1 MNVDLV
7 GLGRMGGGMFRP
19 AADRRLGAES
29 VRRRS
34 AGAPSGEPTQS
45 DRAAHRKRGRRAT
58 TLVLGLLA
66 TVLLP
71 CAASFAAPESGCH
84 QHFGAAI
91 QSLFELD
98 VVANGITRTADGR
111 TFAPVQPILAPTPR
125 LAEIVGR
132 GGVRPFPDE
141 AWNSY
146 KPGADASAKFV
157 TVVSVRIG
165 PDGAIWVVDKG
176 SLGFEGSIVPA
187 GPKLVRIDPRTN
199 AVARAYHL
207 DSVSAGESFID
218 DVRFDGDTAYLTDAG
233 RPGLIVL
240 DLVTGAA
247 RRVLDRSPSTTGRV
261 PLRAEGR
268 LLRSPAGKPLFF
280 NADQLELSPD
290 GRLLYFQP
298 TSGPMSVV
306 ETRLLRNPAASGT
319 LANAVR
325 PFAPTPTTGGTAIDA
340 AGAIYFSDTNKC
352 MIRRITPAGRI
363 ETVLA
368 DSRLVWVDAMWID
381 EDGRLLMPASQLN
394 RTPPLNGGRDATRP
408 PFTIFAADLHLK
420 PVRR

>member
-1 MNVDLV
+1 M
-7 GLGRMGGGMFRP
+7 
-19 AADRRLGAES
+19 
-29 VRRRS
+29 
-34 AGAPSGEPTQS
+34 QS

-58 TLVLGLLA
+58 TLVVGLLA

-71 CAASFAAPESGCH
+71 CAASFAAPERGCH
-84 QHFGAAI
+84 EHFGPAI

-98 VVANGITRTADGR
+98 VLANGVTRTADGR
-111 TFAPVQPILAPTPR
+111 TFVPMQGISAAPAPR

-132 GGVRPFPDE
+132 GGARPYPDE

-146 KPGADASAKFV
+146 KPGADASAEFV

-176 SLGFEGSIVPA
+176 SLGMQGTIVPG

-199 AVARAYHL
+199 AVARVYHL
-207 DSVSAGESFID
+207 DSVSTGESFID

-268 LLRSPAGKPLFF
+268 LLRSSAGKPLFF
-280 NADQLELSPD
+280 HADQLELSPD

-306 ETRLLRNPAASGT
+306 ETRLLRDSAASGK
-319 LANAVR
+319 LPNAVR

-340 AGAIYFSDTNKC
+340 TGAIYFSDTNEC

-368 DSRLVWVDAMWID
+368 DPRLVWVDAMWID

-394 RTPPLNGGRDATRP
+394 RTPPLNGGRDAARP
-408 PFTIFAADLHLK
+408 PFTIFAANLDLK
-420 PVRR
+420 PMRR

>member
-1 MNVDLV
+1 M
-7 GLGRMGGGMFRP
+7 
-19 AADRRLGAES
+19 
-29 VRRRS
+29 
-34 AGAPSGEPTQS
+34 QS
-45 DRAAHRKRGRRAT
+45 DRAAHRKRERRAT
-58 TLVLGLLA
+58 TLVAGLLA

-71 CAASFAAPESGCH
+71 GAVSVAAPESGCQ
-84 QHFGAAI
+84 QHFGPAI
-91 QSLFELD
+91 QPLFELD
-98 VVANGITRTADGR
+98 VLANGVTRTADGR
-111 TFAPVQPILAPTPR
+111 TFVPVQAISPAPTPR
-125 LAEIVGR
+125 LAEIAGR
-132 GGVRPFPDE
+132 GGVRPYPDE

-146 KPGADASAKFV
+146 KPGAGASAKFV

-176 SLGFEGSIVPA
+176 SLGMQGTIVPG

-199 AVARAYHL
+199 AVTRVYHL
-207 DSVSAGESFID
+207 DSISKGESFID

-280 NADQLELSPD
+280 HADQLELSPD

-306 ETRLLRNPAASGT
+306 ETRLLRDPAASGT
-319 LANAVR
+319 LPNAVR
-325 PFAPTPTTGGTAIDA
+325 PFAPTPTTGGTAIDTT
-340 AGAIYFSDTNKC
+340 GAIYFSDTNEC
-352 MIRRITPAGRI
+352 IIRRITPAGRI

-368 DSRLVWVDAMWID
+368 DPRLVWVDAMWID
-381 EDGRLLMPASQLN
+381 EDGRLLMPASQFN
-394 RTPPLNGGRDATRP
+394 RTPPLNGGRDAATP
-408 PFTIFAADLHLK
+408 PFTIFAADFNLK

>member
-1 MNVDLV
+1 MLI
-7 GLGRMGGGMFRP
+7 
-19 AADRRLGAES
+19 
-29 VRRRS
+29 VR
-34 AGAPSGEPTQS
+34 
-45 DRAAHRKRGRRAT
+45 
-58 TLVLGLLA
+58 LLA

-71 CAASFAAPESGCH
+71 GAASAAAPESGCH
-84 QHFGAAI
+84 QHFGPAI
-91 QSLFELD
+91 QPVFELD
-98 VVANGITRTADGR
+98 VLANGVTRTADGR
-111 TFAPVQPILAPTPR
+111 TFVPVQAISPAPTPR

-132 GGVRPFPDE
+132 GGVRPYPDE
-141 AWNSY
+141 DWNSY
-146 KPGADASAKFV
+146 KPGTDASTKFV

-176 SLGFEGSIVPA
+176 SLGMQGTIVPG

-207 DSVSAGESFID
+207 DSVSKGESFID

-247 RRVLDRSPSTTGRV
+247 RRVLDRSRSTTGRV
-261 PLRAEGR
+261 PLRAEGQ
-268 LLRSPAGKPLFF
+268 LLRSPAGKPLFY

-306 ETRLLRNPAASGT
+306 ETRLLRDPAASGM
-319 LANAVR
+319 LPNAVR

-340 AGAIYFSDTNKC
+340 TGAIYFSDTNEC
-352 MIRRITPAGRI
+352 MIRRTTPAGGI

-368 DSRLVWVDAMWID
+368 DPRLVWVDAMWID

-394 RTPPLNGGRDATRP
+394 RTPPLNGGRDAARP
-408 PFTIFAADLHLK
+408 PFTIFAADLGLK

>member
-1 MNVDLV
+1 MGTKMMNMDLV
-7 GLGRMGGGMFRP
+7 GLGRMGGGMVRP

-29 VRRRS
+29 VRRQS
-34 AGAPSGEPTQS
+34 EGAPSGEPMQS
-45 DRAAHRKRGRRAT
+45 DRAAHRKRGRGAT

-71 CAASFAAPESGCH
+71 CAASLQAPESGCH
-84 QHFGAAI
+84 EHFGPAI

-98 VVANGITRTADGR
+98 VLANGVTRTADGR
-111 TFAPVQPILAPTPR
+111 TFVPVQPISPAPTPR

-132 GGVRPFPDE
+132 GGVRPYPDE

-176 SLGFEGSIVPA
+176 SLGMQGTIVPG

-199 AVARAYHL
+199 AVARVYHL

-240 DLVTGAA
+240 DLATGAA

-261 PLRAEGR
+261 PLLAERR
-268 LLRSPAGKPLFF
+268 LLRSPAGEPLFY
-280 NADQLELSPD
+280 NADQLE
-290 GRLLYFQP
+290 
-298 TSGPMSVV
+298 V
-306 ETRLLRNPAASGT
+306 
-319 LANAVR
+319 
-325 PFAPTPTTGGTAIDA
+325 
-340 AGAIYFSDTNKC
+340 
-352 MIRRITPAGRI
+352 
-363 ETVLA
+363 
-368 DSRLVWVDAMWID
+368 
-381 EDGRLLMPASQLN
+381 
-394 RTPPLNGGRDATRP
+394 
-408 PFTIFAADLHLK
+408 
-420 PVRR
+420 

>member
-1 MNVDLV
+1 M
-7 GLGRMGGGMFRP
+7 
-19 AADRRLGAES
+19 
-29 VRRRS
+29 
-34 AGAPSGEPTQS
+34 QS
-45 DRAAHRKRGRRAT
+45 DRAAHRKGKRRAT
-58 TLVLGLLA
+58 TLVVGLLA

-71 CAASFAAPESGCH
+71 GAAPVAAPESGCH
-84 QHFGAAI
+84 QHFGPAI
-91 QSLFELD
+91 QPLFELD
-98 VVANGITRTADGR
+98 VLANGVTRTADGR
-111 TFAPVQPILAPTPR
+111 TFVPVQAISPAPTPR

-132 GGVRPFPDE
+132 GGVRPYPDE

-176 SLGFEGSIVPA
+176 SLGMPGTIVPG

-199 AVARAYHL
+199 AVARVYHL
-207 DSVSAGESFID
+207 DSVSKGASFID

-240 DLVTGAA
+240 DLVAGAA

-280 NADQLELSPD
+280 HADQLELSPD

-306 ETRLLRNPAASGT
+306 ETRLLKDPAASGT
-319 LANAVR
+319 LRNAVR

-340 AGAIYFSDTNKC
+340 TGAINFSDTNEC

-368 DSRLVWVDAMWID
+368 DPRLVWVDAMWID
-381 EDGRLLMPASQLN
+381 EDGQLLMPASQID
-394 RTPPLNGGRDATRP
+394 RTRPLNGGRDAATP
-408 PFTIFAADLHLK
+408 PFTIFAADLGLK

>member
-1 MNVDLV
+1 M
-7 GLGRMGGGMFRP
+7 
-19 AADRRLGAES
+19 
-29 VRRRS
+29 
-34 AGAPSGEPTQS
+34 QS

-58 TLVLGLLA
+58 TLVVGLLA

-71 CAASFAAPESGCH
+71 SAASFAAPESGCH
-84 QHFGAAI
+84 QHFGPAI
-91 QSLFELD
+91 QPLFELD
-98 VVANGITRTADGR
+98 VLANGITRTADGR
-111 TFAPVQPILAPTPR
+111 TFAPVQAISPASTPR

-132 GGVRPFPDE
+132 GGVRPYPDE

-146 KPGADASAKFV
+146 KPGDDASVKFV
-157 TVVSVRIG
+157 TVVSVRVG

-176 SLGFEGSIVPA
+176 SPGLRGTIVPA

-199 AVARAYHL
+199 AVARVYHL
-207 DSVSAGESFID
+207 DSVSKGESFVD

-306 ETRLLRNPAASGT
+306 ETRLLRDPAASGT

-340 AGAIYFSDTNKC
+340 AGAIYFSDTNEC

-368 DSRLVWVDAMWID
+368 DPRLVWVDAMWID
-381 EDGRLLMPASQLN
+381 EDGRLLMPAAQLN
-394 RTPPLNGGRDATRP
+394 RTPPVNGGRDTTRP
-408 PFTIFAADLHLK
+408 PFTTLAANLGLK
-420 PVRR
+420 PMRR